1 MLTLLMAFGSAHEH
15 DVPRDIPADQ
25 MGMVEMQEMQE
36 MQEMEEIVET
46 LAWNGE
52 PRIRATRFS

>member
-1 MLTLLMAFGSAHEH
+1 MLTLLMAFGSAHDH
-15 DVPRDIPADQ
+15 DVTRDIPADQ
-25 MGMVEMQEMQE
+25 MGMVEMHE

>member
-1 MLTLLMAFGSAHEH
+1 MLTLRMAFGSAHEH

-25 MGMVEMQEMQE
+25 MGMVEMQEM
-36 MQEMEEIVET
+36 EEIVET